1 MKRTTKKVK
10 HEVETTEVVCELT
23 REEFEQTCAEI
34 ASSTVIDIL
43 DGDLRIAVAVAMTE
57 LLVKFSHNLK
67 NALFNEP
74 TTNDKKEEQ

>member
-1 MKRTTKKVK
+1 MKLTTKTVK

-23 REEFEQTCAEI
+23 KDEFEQTCAEI
-34 ASSTVIDIL
+34 ASSTVIDSL
-43 DGDLRIAVAVAMTE
+43 DGDFSITVAIAMTE
-57 LLVKFSHNLK
+57 LLVKFSHNLE